1 MKTEI
6 NIVIADDHPIVRQG
20 LVASIASSEGLRV
33 VGEAGD
39 GRAALELIRNLR
51 PDLAL
56 IDIGMPGLDGFGV
69 ARKLIEDGIRVD
81 LIFLTAHREE
91 ALFEEAMALG
101 AKGYVLKES
110 VASEVVN
117 AIKAVAAS
125 QHYVSPALTGYLLRG
140 RKRYNTANP
149 EAGLKDLTGTEQRI
163 LKLIAQ
169 YKTSKEIASELNISY
184 HTVVT
189 HRRNISEK
197 LNISGSHA
205 LMKFALAHESEL
217 P

>member
-1 MKTEI
+1 
-6 NIVIADDHPIVRQG
+6 
-20 LVASIASSEGLRV
+20 
-33 VGEAGD
+33 
-39 GRAALELIRNLR
+39 LIQRLR

-56 IDIGMPGLDGFGV
+56 IDIGMPGLDGFAV
-69 ARKLIEDGIRVD
+69 ARKIIQENIPVK

-91 ALFEEAMALG
+91 ALLEEAMEIG

-110 VASEVVN
+110 VTSEIVN
-117 AIKAVAAS
+117 GIRAVAAG
-125 QHYVSPALTGYLLRG
+125 QHYVSPALTGYLVRRG
-140 RKRYNTANP
+140 QRHNTAGSS
-149 EAGLKDLTGTEQRI
+149 AGLKDLTSTEQHV

-169 YKTSKEIASELNISY
+169 YKTSKEIANELNISY

-189 HRRNISEK
+189 HRRNISDK

>member
-1 MKTEI
+1 MKSDI

-20 LVASIASSEGLRV
+20 LIASIASAEGLKV
-33 VGEAGD
+33 VGEASD
-39 GRAALELIRNLR
+39 GPAALALIQRLR

-56 IDIGMPGLDGFGV
+56 IDIGMPGLDGFAV
-69 ARKLIEDGIRVD
+69 ARKIIEEGIPVD

-110 VASEVVN
+110 VATEIVN
-117 AIKAVAAS
+117 GIRAVAAG
-125 QHYVSPALTGYLLRG
+125 QHYVSPALTGYLLR
-140 RKRYNTANP
+140 RRQRRNTGSP
-149 EAGLKDLTGTEQRI
+149 ETGLKDLTGTEQRI

-169 YKTSKEIASELNISY
+169 YKTSKEIANELNVSY

-205 LMKFALAHESEL
+205 LMKFALAHVSEL